1 MHAGPSDTKGSQEPG
16 GLVSLRAALLV
27 LNPDDTAEFIS
38 CLSRRDAIFM
48 LFRRTNSVAV
58 CGELINSEG
67 HIKSKSLRE
76 THAGQEAG
84 LAQPPTGTASIPAC
98 IA

>member
-1 MHAGPSDTKGSQEPG
+1 MQFSCFSDERI
-16 GLVSLRAALLV
+16 LWL
-27 LNPDDTAEFIS
+27 
-38 CLSRRDAIFM
+38 
-48 LFRRTNSVAV
+48 

-84 LAQPPTGTASIPAC
+84 LAQPPTGTALLLPAC
-98 IA
+98 IAFPSIISLAGATDKTLEGCPVSNE